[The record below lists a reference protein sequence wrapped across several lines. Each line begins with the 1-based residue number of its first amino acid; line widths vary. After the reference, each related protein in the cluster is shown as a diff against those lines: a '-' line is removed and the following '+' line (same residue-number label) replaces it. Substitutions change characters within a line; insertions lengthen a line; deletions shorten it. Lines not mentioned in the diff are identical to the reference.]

1 MSRWL
6 ASLLLLVAGG
16 AVAQSTGGVYIA
28 GSGFDFPDVAERAL
42 AQNPH
47 SRFYLLAVGDAVHY
61 LSLTAP
67 EEMVAARQRVARGD
81 VVFLVCQRDLD
92 SGRYRLFDLVPG
104 VVPVKGWAPPDRPA
118 LPADQKYYPDED
130 QANLPASTEQL
141 RRLRAT
147 CS

>member
-1 MSRWL
+1 M
-6 ASLLLLVAGG
+6 
-16 AVAQSTGGVYIA
+16 Q
-28 GSGFDFPDVAERAL
+28 
-42 AQNPH
+42 
-47 SRFYLLAVGDAVHY
+47 Y

-67 EEMVAARQRVARGD
+67 EEMVEVRQRVARGD

-104 VVPVKGWAPPDRPA
+104 VVAVRGWPPPGSDA
-118 LPADQKYYPDED
+118 LPADQKYYPGED
-130 QANLPASTEQL
+130 QANLPTSTELL

>member
-1 MSRWL
+1 LSRWL
-6 ASLLLLVAGG
+6 ASLLSLVTCG

-28 GSGFDFPDVAERAL
+28 GSGFDFPHVAERAL

-47 SRFYLLAVGDAVHY
+47 SRFYLLAVGDAVRY

-67 EEMVAARQRVARGD
+67 EEMVEARRQVARGD

-92 SGRYRLFDLVPG
+92 SGPYRLHDLVPG
-104 VVPVKGWAPPDRPA
+104 VVAVRGWPPPGSNA
-118 LPADQKYYPDED
+118 LPANEKYYPDED
-130 QANLPASTEQL
+130 QANLPTSTELL

>member
-1 MSRWL
+1 MFRWL

-47 SRFYLLAVGDAVHY
+47 SRFYLLAVGDAVRY

-67 EEMVAARQRVARGD
+67 EEIVAARQRVARGD

-92 SGRYRLFDLVPG
+92 AGRYRLFDLVPG
-104 VVPVKGWAPPDRPA
+104 VVAVRGWPPPGSNA
-118 LPADQKYYPDED
+118 LPAEEKYYPDED
-130 QANLPASTEQL
+130 HANLPTSTELL

>member
-1 MSRWL
+1 
-6 ASLLLLVAGG
+6 LVACGTM
-16 AVAQSTGGVYIA
+16 AQSAGGLYIA
-28 GSGFDFPDVAERAL
+28 GAGYDFPDVAERAL

-47 SRFYLLAVGDAVHY
+47 SRFYLLAVGDAVRF

-67 EEMVAARQRVARGD
+67 EELVAARRQVARGD

-92 SGRYRLFDLVPG
+92 AGKYRLFDLVPG
-104 VVPVKGWAPPDRPA
+104 VVPVKGWTPAGSAA
-118 LPADQKYYPDED
+118 LPVDQKYYPDED
-130 QANLPASTEQL
+130 PTRLPSSTEQL